1 MPRHGML
8 ARVKLLGTALA
19 LLAGTMAAE
28 ARAEWP
34 ERAVSIIVPAG
45 AGGGT
50 DATGRML
57 SKQLQEILGKPFNI
71 INNGEGGGAVGHTM
85 ITAARPDGYTL
96 GIVFPFA
103 QTKLMGQTDV
113 TAAKFAPIAQ
123 YNFDPAALQVSE
135 SSPFKGGTE
144 ALAAIKAE
152 PAKFKMSCG
161 GGCASSWDLPMVG
174 MLLANGI
181 DGTKIGRIPARGAA
195 AGLQELA
202 AGGVDF
208 IAASLPEAGPL
219 IEAGKVRPLFVL
231 SEQRNPA
238 FPSVPTGAEVAGK
251 GYEGGAF
258 RGLVAPAGTPE
269 DIIVKLEKAM
279 KQIYDSAE
287 FQDQMKARGFGLRW
301 RDRAE
306 FTTFLQQH
314 EVDTKQIMTELGL
327 VKG

>member
-1 MPRHGML
+1 MRRRGML
-8 ARVKLLGTALA
+8 ARARLLGTAFA
-19 LLAGTMAAE
+19 VLAGLTVAE

-85 ITAARPDGYTL
+85 ITTARPDGYTL

-103 QTKLMGQTDV
+103 QTRLMGQTDV

-135 SSPFKGGTE
+135 SSPFKTGAE
-144 ALAAIKAE
+144 ALAAFKAE
-152 PAKFKMSCG
+152 PAKYKVNCG

-174 MLLANGI
+174 MLLEAGI
-181 DGTKIGRIPARGAA
+181 DGTKIVRIPSRGAA

-231 SEQRNPA
+231 SEKRNPA
-238 FPSVPTGAEVAGK
+238 FPNVPTSGEVTGK
-251 GYEGGAF
+251 PFEGGAF

-269 DIIVKLEKAM
+269 AIIVKLEQAM
-279 KQIYDSAE
+279 KKIYESAE
-287 FQDQMKARGFGLRW
+287 FQDQMNARGFGLRW

-306 FTTFLQQH
+306 FTSFLQQH
-314 EVDTKQIMTELGL
+314 EIDTKRVMTELGL
-327 VKG
+327 VKS